1 MAGYKYDTH
10 VHTAETSPCG
20 KVPAEVM
27 VRLYVEAG
35 YNGIVITDHF
45 VKQIFDI
52 QLFKSW
58 DKKIETYLK
67 GYRAAAEAGEK
78 YGIDVILGIELTFT
92 ENSNDYLIFGIDE
105 QFLKENKELYRLGL
119 EGFRKLTAGSGI
131 LIFQA
136 HPFRPF
142 MIPAPSELIDGV
154 EVYNGN
160 IRHDPKNDLARLYA
174 LENGLKMSSGSDSHR
189 IGDQARGGIVLPHR
203 ISDSKELVRAF
214 NEGFISELIES

>member
-27 VRLYVEAG
+27 VRLYSEAG
-35 YNGIVITDHF
+35 YSGVVITDHF

-52 QLFKSW
+52 QFFKSW
-58 DKKIETYLK
+58 DSKIDTYLK
-67 GYRAAAEAGEK
+67 GYKAAAEAGKK
-78 YGIDVILGIELTFT
+78 YGLDVILGIELTFP
-92 ENSNDYLIFGIDE
+92 ENSNDYLIYGIDE

-119 EGFRKLTAGSGI
+119 EGFRRLTADRGI

-136 HPFRPF
+136 HPFRPY
-142 MIPAPSELIDGV
+142 MISASPDLIDGV

-160 IRHDPKNDLARLYA
+160 IRHDSRNELALGYA
-174 LENGLKMSSGSDSHR
+174 LENRLKMSSGSDAHR
-189 IGDQARGGIVLPHR
+189 IGDQARGGIILPHR
-203 ISDSKELVRAF
+203 ISNSKELVQAF
-214 NEGFISELIES
+214 NEGLILDLIKT